1 MYPTTVEKMKIYLN
15 TACYDQQASV
25 GLTKFKRQQL
35 MLILVSTCNLW
46 VNIVLPGGFIIGEQN
61 FNYTE
66 MHYIFISDDTDFLN
80 HHICIRSGLC
90 GYFNINNYSRCHLR
104 QKKEENGGR

>member
-1 MYPTTVEKMKIYLN
+1 MKIYLN

-46 VNIVLPGGFIIGEQN
+46 VNIVLPGGFIIGEHN